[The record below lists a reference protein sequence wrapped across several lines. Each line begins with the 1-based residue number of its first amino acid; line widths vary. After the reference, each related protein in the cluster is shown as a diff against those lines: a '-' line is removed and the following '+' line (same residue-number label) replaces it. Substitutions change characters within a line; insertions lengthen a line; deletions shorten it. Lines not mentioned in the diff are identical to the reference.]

1 MTDVIVWQLF
11 DITKWQG
18 SIQKRIS
25 SFAANLQQFNR
36 GERRKLIVRRLL
48 IAEVSSDQSSVCLT
62 HCDEWCTRLIVRRDR
77 HVQTGVWLATPEKRN
92 AYHDQVSS
100 QSGT

>member
-11 DITKWQG
+11 DITKGQG
-18 SIQKRIS
+18 TIQKRIS
-25 SFAANLQQFNR
+25 SFAADLQQFNR

-62 HCDEWCTRLIVRRDR
+62 HCHEWFTCLMMRRDR
-77 HVQTGVWLATPEKRN
+77 YVQTGVWLATPEKRKN
-92 AYHDQVSS
+92 YHD
-100 QSGT
+100 